1 MLRVYTSWIVTTMAH
16 DKPFDLLQFEPVR
29 FAICD
34 PMRVPSPD
42 SGNPNEPVTVGTSV
56 PLPLLASIVRK

>member
-1 MLRVYTSWIVTTMAH
+1 MAN

-29 FAICD
+29 FAIRD
-34 PMRVPSPD
+34 SMRVPSTD
-42 SGNPNEPVTVGTSV
+42 SGNPNEPVTVGPSV